1 MVVGESML
9 GPQTDPTSSLTVI
22 MGEGTLSNG
31 ILITTGMQWGFAAS
45 STHSINSQTHVWR

>member
-1 MVVGESML
+1 MVVRESML